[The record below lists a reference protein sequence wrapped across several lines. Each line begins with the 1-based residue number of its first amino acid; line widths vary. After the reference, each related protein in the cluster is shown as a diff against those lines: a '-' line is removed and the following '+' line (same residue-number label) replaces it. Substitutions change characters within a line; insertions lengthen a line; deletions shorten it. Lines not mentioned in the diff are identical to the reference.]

1 MKKRVF
7 LYMTTILSLVSCGS
21 ADPNAEVKNSV
32 AGFETGIPSVELT
45 TVYGGNESAE
55 LWNSISSSLDKVT
68 SASISK
74 YSYQLS
80 SDMVNESSAAESTS
94 ISFFGT
100 DKQFAVKETKREVTS
115 VTGKAVTYKS
125 TTTTKSEYAVG
136 DKGKITYIKNSYVS
150 ASGKETS
157 DFNYDYAEVGGVNL
171 RKSQLSD
178 LTSARSSG
186 GVLGAT
192 KDGKLYYV
200 YYIETSSRGTAY
212 NDDGETVSGIY
223 RTYNHSL
230 FDLNSISEPKFLSIS
245 SVSVIETNIDRDGVK
260 ANDFHVASKTSSKST
275 FEYGNIVDNEAKRS
289 SLISA
294 YPDETVNN
302 FQVDAFANGSP
313 HRSIG
318 LSQDS
323 IDTTKY
329 TSLFEFASTGLAWA
343 FAYNA
348 SKYQIDK
355 QSETVSAVQV
365 SSEPLPFNSS
375 VLVRGEYPE
384 DVATISNNS
393 ITLHRSLKMRL
404 SFQSSKTDPY
414 LSITSIELL

>member
-45 TVYGGNESAE
+45 TVYSGNESAE

-80 SDMVNESSAAESTS
+80 SDMTNESSTAENTS

-100 DKQFAVKETKREVTS
+100 DKQYAVKETKREVTS
-115 VTGKAVTYKS
+115 VTGKAVTFKS

-178 LTSARSSG
+178 LTSKRPSD

-192 KDGKLYYV
+192 KDGKLYFV
-200 YYIETSSRGTAY
+200 YYYEWSVRSAAY
-212 NDDGETVSGIY
+212 NDDGEAVIGIH
-223 RTYNHSL
+223 RSYNHLL

-245 SVSVIETNIDRDGVK
+245 SVTATETNIDRNGVK
-260 ANDFHVASKTSSKST
+260 TNDFHVASKTSSKST

-289 SLISA
+289 SLIST

-302 FQVDAFANGSP
+302 FQVDAFRNES
-313 HRSIG
+313 RYYSIG
-318 LSQDS
+318 LSQDP
-323 IDTTKY
+323 IDMTKY

-348 SKYQIDK
+348 SKYQIKK
-355 QSETVSAVQV
+355 QSETVSTVQI
-365 SSEPLPFNSS
+365 SSQPLPFNSS

-393 ITLHRSLKMRL
+393 ITLYRSLSMRL